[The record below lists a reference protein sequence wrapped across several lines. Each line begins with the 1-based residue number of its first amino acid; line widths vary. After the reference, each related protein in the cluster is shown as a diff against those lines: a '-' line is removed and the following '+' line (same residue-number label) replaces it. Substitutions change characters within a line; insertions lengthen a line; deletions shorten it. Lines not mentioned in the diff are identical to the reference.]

1 MMYIMM
7 KDLGACL
14 TKMGTQ
20 RVSLTLYHMR
30 NLLLFNH
37 TQQTSKQN
45 IDIVRV
51 HLKKKTKKI
60 KNNEETKTYAPVI
73 SLYQV

>member
-30 NLLLFNH
+30 NLLLFKSKTT

-51 HLKKKTKKI
+51 HLKKKKQKK
-60 KNNEETKTYAPVI
+60 
-73 SLYQV
+73 